1 MTLFIKLL
9 CSSSQTQA
17 GYYLPEKDN
26 KRLREEKGR

>member
-1 MTLFIKLL
+1 MALFLTMF